1 MEDIILVGAGGCM
14 RELVWQIQMLNEEKD
29 AWKIRGFVDHEK
41 PLEKNGITVGG
52 QQLSYLGNDDFLL
65 QQSSDTN
72 VAVCVGMPSLR
83 KKIVEKLQKNPHIQF
98 PNLILGNTK
107 LCKDV
112 RMGKGCIISMDTQIS
127 TNVTIGDFVF
137 INIGSGICHDGRIGN
152 YVTLSPDVRL
162 AGNVTIEEGCEVGL
176 GTKVIQGI
184 HIGKNTVAGAGSVI
198 VSDIAGDSVIAG
210 VPAKELKK
218 KK

>member
-1 MEDIILVGAGGCM
+1 M
-14 RELVWQIQMLNEEKD
+14 
-29 AWKIRGFVDHEK
+29 
-41 PLEKNGITVGG
+41 
-52 QQLSYLGNDDFLL
+52 
-65 QQSSDTN
+65 
-72 VAVCVGMPSLR
+72 
-83 KKIVEKLQKNPHIQF
+83 
-98 PNLILGNTK
+98 
-107 LCKDV
+107 
-112 RMGKGCIISMDTQIS
+112 
-127 TNVTIGDFVF
+127 
-137 INIGSGICHDGRIGN
+137 
-152 YVTLSPDVRL
+152 TLSPDVRL